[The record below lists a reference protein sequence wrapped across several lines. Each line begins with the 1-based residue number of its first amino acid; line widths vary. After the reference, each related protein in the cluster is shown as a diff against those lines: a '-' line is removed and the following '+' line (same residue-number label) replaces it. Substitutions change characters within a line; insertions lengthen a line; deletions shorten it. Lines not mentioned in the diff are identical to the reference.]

1 MRRLVAAALVAS
13 AAALAPHTHS
23 RMQRAQVKEHAQP
36 LMRRALGT
44 AAVALALI
52 LPSTA
57 QAKEFTDAQHF
68 AAEAWRATD
77 KLYYERTFGGA
88 DWFRAR
94 SDLIQQ
100 ATDAESARGAVD
112 SLLRKLGD
120 PYTRYV
126 APEKYEALVSATLGD
141 AAVVAG
147 AGVQVVDGD
156 NGKVV
161 VVDVEPGAPADKAGL
176 RAGDEIQQ
184 VGSSMVKD
192 AASTAQR
199 L

>member
-1 MRRLVAAALVAS
+1 MRRLVAAAVVAS
-13 AAALAPHTHS
+13 ATALAPHTHS

-57 QAKEFTDAQHF
+57 QAKELTDAQRF

-94 SDLIQQ
+94 SD
-100 ATDAESARGAVD
+100 
-112 SLLRKLGD
+112 
-120 PYTRYV
+120 
-126 APEKYEALVSATLGD
+126 
-141 AAVVAG
+141 
-147 AGVQVVDGD
+147 
-156 NGKVV
+156 
-161 VVDVEPGAPADKAGL
+161 
-176 RAGDEIQQ
+176 
-184 VGSSMVKD
+184 
-192 AASTAQR
+192 
-199 L
+199 

>member
-1 MRRLVAAALVAS
+1 MGRLVAAALVAS
-13 AAALAPHTHS
+13 AAALAPHTPT
-23 RMQRAQVKEHAQP
+23 QRRLQPAHAEP
-36 LMRRALGT
+36 LLRRALGT

-52 LPSTA
+52 MPSTA

-126 APEKYEALVSATLGD
+126 EPEKYEALVAATLGD
-141 AAVVAG
+141 KSEG
-147 AGVQVVDGD
+147 RG
-156 NGKVV
+156 
-161 VVDVEPGAPADKAGL
+161 
-176 RAGDEIQQ
+176 
-184 VGSSMVKD
+184 
-192 AASTAQR
+192 
-199 L
+199 

>member
-13 AAALAPHTHS
+13 AAALAPHTPTQK
-23 RMQRAQVKEHAQP
+23 RVPARAEP
-36 LMRRALGT
+36 LLRRALGT

-52 LPSTA
+52 MPSTA

-100 ATDAESARGAVD
+100 ATDAESARGAFSDEQIAVGQ
-112 SLLRKLGD
+112 LL
-120 PYTRYV
+120 
-126 APEKYEALVSATLGD
+126 SAGGIL
-141 AAVVAG
+141 
-147 AGVQVVDGD
+147 
-156 NGKVV
+156 
-161 VVDVEPGAPADKAGL
+161 
-176 RAGDEIQQ
+176 
-184 VGSSMVKD
+184 
-192 AASTAQR
+192 
-199 L
+199 

>member
-1 MRRLVAAALVAS
+1 MRRLVAVGLAAG

-52 LPSTA
+52 MPSTA
-57 QAKEFTDAQHF
+57 QAKELTDAQRF

-94 SDLIQQ
+94 SDLLQQ
-100 ATDAESARGAVD
+100 ATDPESARGAVD

-120 PYTRYV
+120 PYTRYIDR
-126 APEKYEALVSATLGD
+126 EKYDTLIASTLGD
-141 AAVVAG
+141 AAV
-147 AGVQVVDGD
+147 
-156 NGKVV
+156 
-161 VVDVEPGAPADKAGL
+161 L
-176 RAGDEIQQ
+176 SLIHI
-184 VGSSMVKD
+184 
-192 AASTAQR
+192 
-199 L
+199 

>member
-1 MRRLVAAALVAS
+1 MVAG

-57 QAKEFTDAQHF
+57 QAKELTDAQRC

-94 SDLIQQ
+94 SDF
-100 ATDAESARGAVD
+100 
-112 SLLRKLGD
+112 LR
-120 PYTRYV
+120 
-126 APEKYEALVSATLGD
+126 
-141 AAVVAG
+141 
-147 AGVQVVDGD
+147 
-156 NGKVV
+156 
-161 VVDVEPGAPADKAGL
+161 
-176 RAGDEIQQ
+176 
-184 VGSSMVKD
+184 
-192 AASTAQR
+192 
-199 L
+199 